1 MSMGGYFKHTKF
13 RTDNLPCIGMSAVS
27 MCRCAASPPD
37 TTRQFTSGYRMKWW
51 WARWALGAT
60 QLGGSAVILRETP
73 PTESLMVA
81 WGHLASPRGPYTPP
95 LDPSLLTTCPLK
107 SQSNG
112 ILWLIQKVEVFLINA
127 RRRMWRLMRKRD
139 DDDYDEEEE
148 VEGGGGEVWRPGEGC
163 GIYGGHITWGLPV
176 P

>member
-95 LDPSLLTTCPLK
+95 GPVAPHHLPPEVPVQRNIMVNPK
-107 SQSNG
+107 GRG
-112 ILWLIQKVEVFLINA
+112 IFNQREETNVA
-127 RRRMWRLMRKRD
+127 T
-139 DDDYDEEEE
+139 DEEK
-148 VEGGGGEVWRPGEGC
+148 R
-163 GIYGGHITWGLPV
+163 
-176 P
+176 